1 MLKTKM
7 SSIKKQLMFRV
18 SCFFNFFQR
27 FFFYYLPI
35 YFFIPRFFWFYSVM
49 KLLMTNKGINL

>member
-1 MLKTKM
+1 M
-7 SSIKKQLMFRV
+7 
-18 SCFFNFFQR
+18 FFQ
-27 FFFYYLPI
+27 FFFEDFSYLPI